1 MTDETSPPIRYVQ
14 RNRRNGQTYLYFRK
28 GDYREGPLLSPD
40 GSEALRA
47 EVAAI
52 LRRLATAET
61 AAKTPRPNTIGGMLS
76 AYNKSAEFLSKARST
91 QRGYQDHIDEMI
103 ADFGNVMLFEVTQ
116 AWLRSLRDAWA
127 TRGHRAANNRMQVLK
142 NALAPAIDDQTDDR
156 ISGDPFAKLAK
167 VTRPH
172 ALGEPHPTWTDH
184 EVSAVIEEC
193 LRRGLPGL
201 ARAVALGRYAGFR
214 RQTICALPLSARVPS
229 RAADG
234 SEHIRLYWITEK
246 RKVTCDK
253 REDPRLTALLES
265 TPDRG
270 PTVAYNDRGQ
280 PFRER
285 GLNQSL
291 DRVLV
296 RLAKA
301 GKVRAGVNAKGEL
314 ACPLDIHGLR
324 HARGN
329 EIAEAGGS
337 DAEIMSHLEHATDR
351 AARIYRRQ
359 ASRRRLADA
368 AQDRIDQSVRAMS
381 KKDA

>member
-1 MTDETSPPIRYVQ
+1 MTDEPSPPIRYVQ

-28 GDYREGPLLSPD
+28 GAYREGPLLSPD
-40 GSEALRA
+40 GTEALRA

-52 LRRLATAET
+52 LRRMATAET

-76 AYNKSAEFLSKARST
+76 AYNRSAEFISKARST
-91 QRGYQDHIDEMI
+91 QRAYQDYIDEMI
-103 ADFGNVMLFEVTQ
+103 SDLGDVMLSDVSQ
-116 AWLRSLRDAWA
+116 AWLRALRDDWA
-127 TRGHRAANNRMQVLK
+127 PRGHRAANLRMQVLK

-156 ISGDPFAKLAK
+156 ISGDPFLKLAK
-167 VTRPH
+167 VKRPH
-172 ALGEPHPTWTDH
+172 ALGEPHPTWTDD
-184 EVSAVIEEC
+184 EVSAVLEEC

-201 ARAVALGRYAGFR
+201 ARAVGLGRYAGFR
-214 RQTICALPLSARVPS
+214 RQTICALPRSARVPT
-229 RAADG
+229 RASDG
-234 SEHIRLYWITEK
+234 SEHIRLLWLTEK
-246 RKVTCDK
+246 RKVACDK
-253 REDPRLTALLES
+253 REDPRLTALIDS

-270 PTVAYNDRGQ
+270 PTIAYNDRGQ

-291 DRVLV
+291 DRVLLS
-296 RLAKA
+296 LAKA

-314 ACPLDIHGLR
+314 TCPLDIHGLR

-329 EIAEAGGS
+329 EIAESGGS